1 MSFVWLVG
9 GVPEAIPAPRAPNR
23 VESSAAVAPV
33 ADRAAQSYRESAAEP
48 RARIVAEIMTT
59 PVHVVAPGVAALV
72 AKDLLRR
79 RRIRHL
85 PVVRDGRL
93 IGILSDRDPFLE
105 GRRVDEIM
113 TSKVLTARPDCEIR
127 DAARMLAE
135 ERIGCLP
142 VVDADGAVLG
152 IVTTTDVLRWV
163 VRNAPLDLWG

>member
-9 GVPEAIPAPRAPNR
+9 GVPEAVPVARTPSR
-23 VESSAAVAPV
+23 VESVTAVAPV
-33 ADRAAQSYRESAAEP
+33 ADRSAQPYRYS
-48 RARIVAEIMTT
+48 RIVAEIMTT
-59 PVHVVAPGVAALV
+59 PVQTVAPGVAALV

-85 PVVRDGRL
+85 PVVRDGKL

-113 TSKVLTARPDCEIR
+113 TSKVLTARPDTEIR

-142 VVDADGAVLG
+142 VVDASGAVLG

-163 VRNAPLDLWG
+163 VRNAPLELWG